1 MKRATLI
8 SAIAIFGLGGLS
20 AGLGLSLGEAP
31 TQPAPTTTTAAP
43 VDDPCAE
50 YLAQGIA
57 CEYVAFPEM
66 DLYPS
71 SGQAVAKR

>member
-20 AGLGLSLGEAP
+20 AGLGLSLGDAP
-31 TQPAPTTTTAAP
+31 MPPAPTTTAAP

-66 DLYPS
+66 EIHPS
-71 SGQAVAKR
+71 VGNEVARR